1 MTTLALAQISLT
13 SANADTLASF
23 YEAGL
28 GFVRTGRS
36 RVDATL
42 YGMPGTGAL
51 VVTLALG
58 EQLIELVQFDQPGA
72 PYPPIHSSYDLAFQH
87 IAIVVTNIAAAL
99 QRLQAQATPPIPISL
114 EGPVTLPASSGGVTA
129 IKLRDPELHPFELLQ
144 FPAGGIPAY
153 WSGRVPQ
160 DGVAL
165 GIDHT
170 AIVVSNVAASAAFYT
185 GFGLLVTSNT
195 VNQGPAQVSLDAAAG
210 AVVEVVGLSPLQATP
225 HVELLCY
232 SAPTAAAASS
242 VAANDIAATRLV
254 MHDDGPGMASG
265 LLLDPDGHRLL
276 LVQSRG
282 WEDPDNNVGVVA
294 S

>member
-23 YEAGL
+23 YVNGL
-28 GFVRTGRS
+28 GFVRTGRN
-36 RVDATL
+36 RVDAAL
-42 YGMPGTGAL
+42 YGMPGIGAL

-72 PYPPIHSSYDLAFQH
+72 PYPPAHSSYDLTFQH
-87 IAIVVTNIAAAL
+87 IAIVVTDIAAAL
-99 QRLQAQATPPIPISL
+99 QRLQTRTTTSIPISL
-114 EGPVTLPASSGGVTA
+114 QGPVTLPASSGGVTA

-144 FPAGGIPAY
+144 FPAGGVPAY
-153 WSGRVPQ
+153 WSGRQPQ
-160 DGVAL
+160 DGFTL
-165 GIDHT
+165 GIDHS
-170 AIVVSNVAASAAFYT
+170 AIVVSNIALSAAFYT
-185 GFGLLVTSNT
+185 GLGLSVTSNT
-195 VNQGPAQVSLDAAAG
+195 LNQGPQQASLDAAPG

-232 SAPTAAAASS
+232 SAPTAAPAGA

-254 MHDDGPGMASG
+254 MRDDGPGSTGG

-276 LVQSRG
+276 LVKPRG
-282 WEDPDNNVGVVA
+282 WEDPDSSLAAG
-294 S
+294 SP